1 MEKST
6 PVYFLRMNP
15 PGWKRASLPKFSVA
29 TEELSLGGSLARAD
43 LLRMNWSQRQEYMQ
57 ALAVCRQ
64 EKAWENATGIRP
76 EASAFTLIVPIYN
89 EERSLPSFLHTL
101 LLSDLPAQVP
111 VQVIFATNA
120 CTDRSVELVETF
132 MAHLGL
138 VEQHEMPDNFGDQN
152 MDPCYTSVRA
162 GGHVYLH
169 INTST
174 PGKAHVLDIGNRL
187 ALQQGHLVA
196 MSVDANNFM
205 EPDAL
210 RQMFTHA
217 HQAFRE
223 RLEAGDTVLFSA
235 VGKENLKD
243 APLKKLLGKI
253 SGARHH
259 LVEVGEGV
267 VNGWMLAWNTQWVS
281 SIGGPPAVALEDYAL
296 GVLARVSGFKIA
308 QAPGVNV
315 WGYVN
320 NDLKGL
326 LMTRARYVRGK
337 LQILDY
343 VQYEPAILALIESEA
358 FYMKNRRSR
367 VKHVCSHSFSNPL
380 RAGRYLATFLL
391 WEYAIWQG
399 TRDYKRNP
407 TNQSWEKIA
416 STY

>member
-1 MEKST
+1 MEKSA
-6 PVYFLRMNP
+6 PVYFLQMNP

-29 TEELSLGGSLARAD
+29 AKEL
-43 LLRMNWSQRQEYMQ
+43 LLENPLSRENLLQMNWSQRQEYMQ
-57 ALAVCRQ
+57 TLAVRRQ
-64 EKAWENATGIRP
+64 EKTWENVTGLRP

-89 EERSLPSFLHTL
+89 EENSLPSFLHTL
-101 LLSDLPAQVP
+101 LLADLPAQVP
-111 VQVIFATNA
+111 VQVIFVTNA
-120 CTDRSVELVETF
+120 CTDRSAELVESF
-132 MAHLGL
+132 MAHLGH
-138 VEQHEMPDNFGDQN
+138 VEQQEMLDNFGDQN

-162 GGHVYLH
+162 GEHMYLH

-174 PGKAHVLDIGNRL
+174 PGKAHVLDMGNRL
-187 ALQQGHLVA
+187 ALQQGHLIA

-223 RLEAGDTVLFSA
+223 RPEVGDTVLFSA

-243 APLKKLLGKI
+243 APLKKLLRKI

-267 VNGWMLAWNTQWVS
+267 VNGWMLAWNTQWMS
-281 SIGGPPAVALEDYAL
+281 NIGGPPAVALEDYAL

-308 QAPGVNV
+308 QAPEVNV

-320 NDLKGL
+320 NDLQGL

-358 FYMKNRRSR
+358 FYMKKRRFR
-367 VKHVCSHSFSNPL
+367 VQHVCSHSLANPL
-380 RAGRYLATFLL
+380 RAGRYLVTFLL
-391 WEYAIWQG
+391 WECAIWRG